1 MKKIILALIFICGFN
16 ATASEVSLGHC
27 NVFIPDTFNLSIR
40 EDGQN
45 LNFLKTEYIDYL
57 GHKILNSE
65 EVNIYKNMPI
75 YDGLIKSASI
85 LFETNNKKYK
95 GIVFKIPFD
104 SDKDFG
110 ILVFSFEING
120 DWIEFI
126 EVNGHDVSLYMNDC
140 LSDEDTKRIEAI
152 KTVRHETFN
161 LSD

>member
-1 MKKIILALIFICGFN
+1 MKKIILALILICGFN
-16 ATASEVSLGHC
+16 ATATEISLGHC
-27 NVFIPDTFNLSIR
+27 NVFIPDTVNFSIR
-40 EDGQN
+40 GDGQN

-65 EVNIYKNMPI
+65 EVNIYKNMSI
-75 YDGLIKSASI
+75 DVGIIKIANV
-85 LFETNNKKYK
+85 LFEMNNKNYK
-95 GIVFKIPFD
+95 GIAFKIPLD

-126 EVNGHDVSLYMNDC
+126 EVDGHDVSLYMNDC
-140 LSDEDTKRIEAI
+140 LNVEDAKRIEAI
-152 KTVRHETFN
+152 KTVRHEAFN

>member
-16 ATASEVSLGHC
+16 ATAIEISLGHC
-27 NVFIPDTFNLSIR
+27 NVSIPDTFNLSIR
-40 EDGQN
+40 DDGQN
-45 LNFLKTEYIDYL
+45 LNFLKAEYIDHL
-57 GHKILNSE
+57 GNKILNSE
-65 EVNIYKNMPI
+65 EVNIYKSMPI
-75 YDGLIKSASI
+75 YDGLIKRASI
-85 LFETNNKKYK
+85 LFEMNNKKYK

-140 LSDEDTKRIEAI
+140 LSDEDSKRIEAI
-152 KTVRHETFN
+152 KSVQYETLN
-161 LSD
+161 RSD

>member
-1 MKKIILALIFICGFN
+1 MKKIILALILICGFN
-16 ATASEVSLGHC
+16 ATAEEISLGHC
-27 NVFIPDTFNLSIR
+27 NVFIPDTFNFSIR
-40 EDGQN
+40 DDGQN
-45 LNFLKTEYIDYL
+45 LNFLKTEYIDYS

-75 YDGLIKSASI
+75 DVGIIKIANV
-85 LFETNNKKYK
+85 LFEMNNKNYK
-95 GIVFKIPFD
+95 GIAFKIPLD

-140 LSDEDTKRIEAI
+140 LSVEDTKRIEAI
-152 KTVRHETFN
+152 KTVRHEAFN